1 MAPTVEREVRSQASM
16 LVLAAALA
24 TLYASLFTRAAG
36 RWPLSPLYF
45 LLCLALGALGSGLLG
60 LATARLRLPLA
71 LSFSLWVALTQL
83 TAVRWWI
90 WRIEGPLPVAAQCLL
105 PAAVVGAALAVAR
118 PVPRGAAIAA
128 AGATFFQAVIYPGW
142 TLPAFGLAAWFVEWV
157 RPSLTVFLVCLALAL
172 GSRRGR
178 GLAWRL
184 ALGAALPLLAAVL
197 WAWREAPLLP
207 RPPMQSTTSGPPR
220 PAAAVAPVSP
230 SSRGSSQGP
239 PILVV
244 VLDTVRADHLS
255 WDGHSRPT
263 TPRLDALLRDGR
275 PAAVYRRAFANGN
288 WTIPSHGSLLTG
300 LLPSDHG
307 ARFELGEDGERQR
320 VATLR
325 PEVTTLAERLRA
337 GGYESHGVVANPQL
351 VLAGGLARGFDS
363 FGLPPSTSGIPVL
376 GEHLRRLALPGL
388 FPDALLAH
396 PAAPQVNDWV
406 LAAIDA
412 CQGRP
417 CFVLA
422 NYFEPH
428 ALYAPPEACRGRF
441 LPWSWRE
448 PIAHPLLSHPPA
460 LLSRLAVRYDEEI
473 CALDLAVA
481 DLLAELDRR
490 RFFERGWVFI
500 TSDHGEAFGEH
511 GVTEHGTALYDEE
524 VRVPLVVLPPRGE
537 PIAASAEPV
546 DLLDVAATVA
556 AIAGLELPG
565 AGRDLRRPLARRPV
579 AIETTGDLGKAEFC
593 GALAAE
599 PGRAVVLGGLKLIE
613 HGARRE
619 LYDLDA
625 DAGETRDLAAA
636 RPDLVAALAALLPRV
651 AAATVPA
658 PPALTPEQRQALE
671 ALGYVN

>member
-1 MAPTVEREVRSQASM
+1 MAPTVERDPLSQARA
-16 LVLAAALA
+16 LALAAALA
-24 TLYASLFTRAAG
+24 TVYASLFAWAAG

-45 LLCLALGALGSGLLG
+45 VLCLVLGTLGSGLLG

-71 LSFSLWVALTQL
+71 VAFSAWVALAQL
-83 TAVRWWI
+83 TAARWWI
-90 WRIEGPLPVAAQCLL
+90 WRIDGPLPVLAQCLL
-105 PAAVVGAALAVAR
+105 PAAALGAALMVAR
-118 PVPRGAAIAA
+118 PVPHGAAVAA
-128 AGATFFQAVIYPGW
+128 AGATFFAAAIYPGW
-142 TLPAFGLAAWFVEWV
+142 ALPALGLPAWFVEWV
-157 RPSLTVFLVCLALAL
+157 RPSLAFFAVCLALAFGL
-172 GSRRGR
+172 RPGR

-197 WAWREAPLLP
+197 WAWRETPA
-207 RPPMQSTTSGPPR
+207 PPR
-220 PAAAVAPVSP
+220 PATPAPA
-230 SSRGSSQGP
+230 SRPGASQAP
-239 PILVV
+239 PILVL

-255 WDGHSRPT
+255 WDGYARPT
-263 TPRLDALLRDGR
+263 TPRLDALFRDGR
-275 PAAVYRRAFANGN
+275 PVAIYGRAFANGN
-288 WTIPSHGSLLTG
+288 WTIPAHGSLLTG
-300 LLPSDHG
+300 LLPSVHG
-307 ARFELGEDGERQR
+307 ARFELGEDGGQH
-320 VATLR
+320 VATLS
-325 PEVTTLAERLRA
+325 PGVATLAERLRA
-337 GGYESHGVVANPQL
+337 AGYESHGVVANPQL
-351 VLAGGLARGFDS
+351 VLSGGLARGFDS
-363 FGLPPSTSGIPVL
+363 FGLPPSTAGIPVL

-396 PAAPQVNDWV
+396 PTAPRINAWV
-406 LAAIDA
+406 LSALDA

-428 ALYAPPEACRGRF
+428 ALYAPPAECRGRF

-460 LLSRLAVRYDEEI
+460 LLARLAVRYDEEI

-481 DLLAELDRR
+481 DLLAALDRR
-490 RFFERGWVFI
+490 RYFERGWVFI

-524 VRVPLVVLPPRGE
+524 VRVPLVALPPRGE
-537 PIAASAEPV
+537 PIAASAEAV

-556 AIAGLELPG
+556 AIAGVELPGVELPG

-579 AIETTGDLGKAEFC
+579 AIETTGDVGKAEFC

-613 HGARRE
+613 HGSRRE

-625 DAGETRDLAAA
+625 DPRETRDLAAA
-636 RPDLVAALAALLPRV
+636 RPDLVALLAALLPHP
-651 AAATVPA
+651 AEAPAA
-658 PPALTPEQRQALE
+658 PPLALTPEQRRALE